1 MENKPKPVDR
11 RVLKTKRAIR
21 NAFAKLMA
29 EKDINDITIMELAE
43 TADINRKTFYNYYS
57 GVYQVVEDI
66 EHDILSS
73 YAELLGGVEFREYM
87 DAPVS
92 LFNRFSQLINM
103 DPEFFG
109 YLLTMNGN
117 ISLITRIMRLLQEK
131 TCEVMV
137 AQLEVE
143 AGDHRQGGHCDRLCA
158 VGNAVGVPA
167 LVQLRPV
174 GTGGGGFADHQ
185 HHELRRH
192 QRRPFRAGIAR
203 PFMTAGQFMSRSD
216 NSWPRPFHAAKRQF
230 IPVPT
235 QDNPFNVFNDGN
247 HLVGNE

>member
-21 NAFAKLMA
+21 NAFAKLMV

-117 ISLITRIMRLLQEK
+117 ISLITRIMRLLKEK

-143 AGDHRQGGHCDRLCA
+143 AYKADIVIDFVLAGMLSVYQHWFSSDRS
-158 VGNAVGVPA
+158 VPA
-167 LVQLRPV
+167 EEVSQIIS
-174 GTGGGGFADHQ
+174 TMSFGGINGVLSAQG
-185 HHELRRH
+185 
-192 QRRPFRAGIAR
+192 
-203 PFMTAGQFMSRSD
+203 
-216 NSWPRPFHAAKRQF
+216 
-230 IPVPT
+230 
-235 QDNPFNVFNDGN
+235 
-247 HLVGNE
+247 

>member
-117 ISLITRIMRLLQEK
+117 ISLITRIMRLLKEK

-143 AGDHRQGGHCDRLCA
+143 AYKADIMIDFVLSGMLSVYQHWFSSDRS
-158 VGNAVGVPA
+158 VPA
-167 LVQLRPV
+167 EEVSQIIS
-174 GTGGGGFADHQ
+174 TMSFGGINGVLSAQG
-185 HHELRRH
+185 
-192 QRRPFRAGIAR
+192 
-203 PFMTAGQFMSRSD
+203 
-216 NSWPRPFHAAKRQF
+216 
-230 IPVPT
+230 
-235 QDNPFNVFNDGN
+235 
-247 HLVGNE
+247 